1 MSGGRIAVVR
11 VMLMFTASSRAP
23 ARRKR
28 PISKPSIPKAFTTR
42 KPEIVSCR
50 ISEMSFQRRS
60 DVSFDTRRRRLIRKS
75 STITIG
81 MPTSDASASF
91 QSMTNSTIS
100 RPRIV
105 RPSFSRSPASSETA
119 AWIFSTSVVTWLMS
133 EPVVWRPR
141 KANDWFR
148 MCS

>member
-1 MSGGRIAVVR
+1 MR
-11 VMLMFTASSRAP
+11 VMRMFTARSRAP

-28 PISKPSIPKAFTTR
+28 PISKPSIPNAFTTP

-60 DVSFDTRRRRLIRKS
+60 DVSFDTRRRRLIRS
-75 STITIG
+75 SRTITNG
-81 MPTSDASASF
+81 MPTSDSSASR
-91 QSMTNSTIS
+91 QSMKNSTVS

-105 RPSFSRSPASSETA
+105 SPSLSRSPASSETA
-119 AWIFSTSVVTWLMS
+119 AWIFSTSVVMWLMS
-133 EPVVWRPR
+133 EPVVRRPR